1 MSIWS
6 RLIGIG
12 KDEDTNH
19 VINNKNTSVPFDA
32 IRYAIVDVEIGLKD
46 HKIHDIGA
54 LRHDGATFH
63 KSSKEELFK
72 FLSDTDYICGHNII
86 HHDAKYLFTDKTF
99 HCFFVDTLYVS
110 PLLFPERPYHKL
122 VKDDK
127 LISEQMNNP
136 VNDCEKAKALL
147 LDEIARWNSLPDEKR
162 TLCASLLKG
171 KTEFEGFLSMVGA
184 KYINER
190 VPDLIRKLYVNK
202 ICQHADIEMLTER
215 RPCEL
220 AYALALIDTTDYR
233 SITPGWV
240 LHNYPEVESVVK
252 LLRHNSC
259 SENCVYCNTQLN
271 VLHNLKTFFGYEQFR
286 TYEGEPLQEQAAQ
299 AAVKGKS
306 LLAIFPTG
314 GGKSLTF
321 QLPALMEGRS
331 VHGLTIVISP
341 LQSLM
346 KDQVDTLKL
355 LGIKSVYINSTLSRE
370 EYSDAMQKIRNG
382 SAKIIYIAP
391 ERLANEKFV
400 SFIKKLNIAMIAVD
414 EAHCISQWG
423 HDFRKSY
430 LEIPNFVKKIGKPI
444 QILALTATATSEV
457 RQDIEEKLEMKNPFS
472 YVAGFDR
479 ENIFFK
485 VVKNVVAEAY
495 IVDYL
500 KKAPK
505 KSGIIY
511 ASTRKEVDSLY
522 AYLELREFSVG
533 KYHAGLTEK
542 ERKDFQEK
550 FIKDEIKIMIATNA
564 FGMGIDKSNVR
575 FVLHR
580 NIPKDMESYY
590 QEAGRAGRDG
600 APAEAVLM
608 YFEED
613 VGTQEYL
620 IEMNEETENSLKKE
634 KREKLDKMVEYAY
647 LESCYRE
654 YILKYF
660 GDKRIKNYCGK
671 CGNCKSFKNV
681 EDLTVEAQKILS
693 CIGRAKES
701 IGISTLTNILV
712 GKSDT
717 KMDKKE
723 YHKLSTFGIM
733 QEREREW
740 IEEFINFLISDGYLE
755 QSAGSFPVL
764 RLNERARKVLKNEI
778 SVFRRIDEKVT
789 FDYYED
795 PLFENLNQLRNEIA
809 EREKVAPYIVFSDLT
824 LMELAEKKPKNRWD
838 MLKIR
843 GIGNQKFKNY
853 GEEFLKVINSFSE
866 EDMEIIRLE
875 SIVEDKYLEESKLED
890 LKNKLNIDI
899 SSEKL
904 REILIKSLFS

>member
-1 MSIWS
+1 MLVKKLMKNEAR
-6 RLIGIG
+6 RLLKEIYGYDDFRDG
-12 KDEDTNH
+12 QK
-19 VINNKNTSVPFDA
+19 VIVSSVLQ
-32 IRYAIVDVEIGLKD
+32 R
-46 HKIHDIGA
+46 
-54 LRHDGATFH
+54 R
-63 KSSKEELFK
+63 
-72 FLSDTDYICGHNII
+72 
-86 HHDAKYLFTDKTF
+86 
-99 HCFFVDTLYVS
+99 DTLGVMS
-110 PLLFPERPYHKL
+110 
-122 VKDDK
+122 
-127 LISEQMNNP
+127 
-136 VNDCEKAKALL
+136 
-147 LDEIARWNSLPDEKR
+147 
-162 TLCASLLKG
+162 
-171 KTEFEGFLSMVGA
+171 
-184 KYINER
+184 
-190 VPDLIRKLYVNK
+190 
-202 ICQHADIEMLTER
+202 
-215 RPCEL
+215 
-220 AYALALIDTTDYR
+220 
-233 SITPGWV
+233 
-240 LHNYPEVESVVK
+240 
-252 LLRHNSC
+252 
-259 SENCVYCNTQLN
+259 
-271 VLHNLKTFFGYEQFR
+271 
-286 TYEGEPLQEQAAQ
+286 
-299 AAVKGKS
+299 
-306 LLAIFPTG
+306 TG
-314 GGKSLTF
+314 GGKSICY
-321 QLPALMEGRS
+321 QIPALLFKGI
-331 VHGLTIVISP
+331 TIVISP
-341 LQSLM
+341 LISLM

-370 EYSDAMQKIRNG
+370 EYSDAMHRIRSGN
-382 SAKIIYIAP
+382 AKIIYIAP

-400 SFIKKLNIAMIAVD
+400 AFIKKLDIAMIAVD

-444 QILALTATATSEV
+444 QMLALTATATSEV

-550 FIKDEIKIMIATNA
+550 FIRDEIKIMIATNA

-620 IEMNEETENSLKKE
+620 IEMNEETENQLKKE

-681 EDLTVEAQKILS
+681 EDLTVESQKILS

-733 QEREREW
+733 QERERNW

-764 RLNERARKVLKNEI
+764 RLNERARKVLKNETT
-778 SVFRRIDEKVT
+778 VFRRVDEKVT

-795 PLFENLNQLRNEIA
+795 SLFENLNQLRNKIA
-809 EREKVAPYIVFSDLT
+809 EKEKVAPYIVFSDLT
-824 LMELAEKKPKNRWD
+824 LMEMAEKKPKNRWD

-853 GEEFLKVINSFSE
+853 GEEFLKVINSFSD

-890 LKNKLNIDI
+890 LKNKLQIDI

>member
-1 MSIWS
+1 MKNEAR
-6 RLIGIG
+6 RLLKEIYGYDDFRDG
-12 KDEDTNH
+12 QK
-19 VINNKNTSVPFDA
+19 VIVSSVLQ
-32 IRYAIVDVEIGLKD
+32 R
-46 HKIHDIGA
+46 
-54 LRHDGATFH
+54 R
-63 KSSKEELFK
+63 
-72 FLSDTDYICGHNII
+72 
-86 HHDAKYLFTDKTF
+86 
-99 HCFFVDTLYVS
+99 DTLGVMS
-110 PLLFPERPYHKL
+110 
-122 VKDDK
+122 
-127 LISEQMNNP
+127 
-136 VNDCEKAKALL
+136 
-147 LDEIARWNSLPDEKR
+147 
-162 TLCASLLKG
+162 
-171 KTEFEGFLSMVGA
+171 
-184 KYINER
+184 
-190 VPDLIRKLYVNK
+190 
-202 ICQHADIEMLTER
+202 
-215 RPCEL
+215 
-220 AYALALIDTTDYR
+220 
-233 SITPGWV
+233 
-240 LHNYPEVESVVK
+240 
-252 LLRHNSC
+252 
-259 SENCVYCNTQLN
+259 
-271 VLHNLKTFFGYEQFR
+271 
-286 TYEGEPLQEQAAQ
+286 
-299 AAVKGKS
+299 
-306 LLAIFPTG
+306 TG
-314 GGKSLTF
+314 GGKSICY
-321 QLPALMEGRS
+321 QIPALLFKGI
-331 VHGLTIVISP
+331 TIVISP
-341 LQSLM
+341 LISLM

-370 EYSDAMQKIRNG
+370 EYSDAMHRIRSGN
-382 SAKIIYIAP
+382 AKIIYIAP

-400 SFIKKLNIAMIAVD
+400 AFIKKLDIAMIAVD

-444 QILALTATATSEV
+444 QMLALTATATSEV

-550 FIKDEIKIMIATNA
+550 FIRDEIKIMIATNA

-620 IEMNEETENSLKKE
+620 IEMNEETENQLKKE

-681 EDLTVEAQKILS
+681 EDLTVESQKILS

-733 QEREREW
+733 QERERNW

-764 RLNERARKVLKNEI
+764 RLNERARKVLKNETT
-778 SVFRRIDEKVT
+778 VFRRVDEKVT

-795 PLFENLNQLRNEIA
+795 SLFENLNQLRNKIA
-809 EREKVAPYIVFSDLT
+809 EKEKVAPYIVFSDLT
-824 LMELAEKKPKNRWD
+824 LMEMAEKKPKNRWD

-853 GEEFLKVINSFSE
+853 GEEFLKVINSFSD

-890 LKNKLNIDI
+890 LKSKLQINI

>member
-1 MSIWS
+1 MKNEAR
-6 RLIGIG
+6 RLLKEIYGYDDFRDG
-12 KDEDTNH
+12 QK
-19 VINNKNTSVPFDA
+19 VIVSSVLQ
-32 IRYAIVDVEIGLKD
+32 R
-46 HKIHDIGA
+46 
-54 LRHDGATFH
+54 R
-63 KSSKEELFK
+63 
-72 FLSDTDYICGHNII
+72 
-86 HHDAKYLFTDKTF
+86 
-99 HCFFVDTLYVS
+99 DTLGVMS
-110 PLLFPERPYHKL
+110 
-122 VKDDK
+122 
-127 LISEQMNNP
+127 
-136 VNDCEKAKALL
+136 
-147 LDEIARWNSLPDEKR
+147 
-162 TLCASLLKG
+162 
-171 KTEFEGFLSMVGA
+171 
-184 KYINER
+184 
-190 VPDLIRKLYVNK
+190 
-202 ICQHADIEMLTER
+202 
-215 RPCEL
+215 
-220 AYALALIDTTDYR
+220 
-233 SITPGWV
+233 
-240 LHNYPEVESVVK
+240 
-252 LLRHNSC
+252 
-259 SENCVYCNTQLN
+259 
-271 VLHNLKTFFGYEQFR
+271 
-286 TYEGEPLQEQAAQ
+286 
-299 AAVKGKS
+299 
-306 LLAIFPTG
+306 TG
-314 GGKSLTF
+314 GGKSICY
-321 QLPALMEGRS
+321 QIPALLFKGI
-331 VHGLTIVISP
+331 TIVISP
-341 LQSLM
+341 LISLM

-370 EYSDAMQKIRNG
+370 EYSDAMHRIRSGN
-382 SAKIIYIAP
+382 AKIIYIAP

-400 SFIKKLNIAMIAVD
+400 AFIKKLDIAMIAVD

-444 QILALTATATSEV
+444 QMLALTATATSEV

-550 FIKDEIKIMIATNA
+550 FIRDEIKIMIATNA

-620 IEMNEETENSLKKE
+620 IEMNEETENQLKKE

-681 EDLTVEAQKILS
+681 EDLTVESQKILS

-733 QEREREW
+733 QERERNW

-764 RLNERARKVLKNEI
+764 RLNERARKVLKNETT
-778 SVFRRIDEKVT
+778 VFRRVDEKVT

-795 PLFENLNQLRNEIA
+795 SLFENLNQLRNKIA
-809 EREKVAPYIVFSDLT
+809 EKEKVAPYIVFSDLT
-824 LMELAEKKPKNRWD
+824 LMEMAEKKPKNRWD

-853 GEEFLKVINSFSE
+853 GEEFLKVINSFSD

-890 LKNKLNIDI
+890 LKNKLQIDI